1 MYNIDYFS
9 YWKEPIVK
17 VKRIGIYPL
26 DDEGRAKYYSKDS
39 FTHHYLRQT
48 DPSVFKQIVM
58 NTDFNEPED
67 EKKLEAINTEQNLN
81 TISMQKSYEEL
92 KKEPNQDISNSY
104 LKNNNTISCNAN
116 RNRLT
121 LNQRY
126 INNVNQ
132 KKKLKLKKIDNLRY
146 KSYNNSNKNKT
157 LYSETENNNNNL
169 RRTFLENRNRKMIQS
184 FDKSARLTGLTIFKD
199 RKPRVNPKL
208 PLIMGG
214 FNHEN
219 NNRIKMIRTGTKE
232 MGENYNPYNF
242 IVPHVNRTKRNFV
255 GGLFH
260 G

>member
-81 TISMQKSYEEL
+81 TISMQKSYEE
-92 KKEPNQDISNSY
+92 
-104 LKNNNTISCNAN
+104 
-116 RNRLT
+116 
-121 LNQRY
+121 
-126 INNVNQ
+126 
-132 KKKLKLKKIDNLRY
+132 LKKIDNLRY